1 MNREKR
7 DTVTE
12 LVPYRPDEI
21 LEVLER
27 HQVLYVVIGG
37 LAAELRGSPYVTR
50 DVDVTPARTRENFTR
65 LAAALREL
73 DAKLRIPDMEEPL
86 VMQLDER
93 TFGQGTTWTFV
104 TKHGY
109 LDIALLP
116 DGTRG
121 YDDLRRSA
129 TQERITDT
137 VRIFVAALADVIRS
151 KEAAGREKDRAVLPI
166 LRQVLE
172 RSRKKDRGDQ
182 GVQL

>member
-1 MNREKR
+1 MA
-7 DTVTE
+7 D
-12 LVPYRPDEI
+12 LVPYRPDKI
-21 LEVLER
+21 LEALER

-50 DVDVTPARTRENFTR
+50 DVDVTPAQTRENFTR

-73 DAKLRIPDMEEPL
+73 DAKLRIPDMEEPFAIP
-86 VMQLDER
+86 LDER
-93 TFGQGTTWTFV
+93 TFTQGTTWTFV

-129 TQERITDT
+129 TREQITDT
-137 VRIFVAALADVIRS
+137 VTIFVAALADVIRS

-172 RSRKKDRGDQ
+172 RSRTKDRGDK
-182 GVQL
+182 GMEL

>member
-1 MNREKR
+1 M
-7 DTVTE
+7 TE
-12 LVPYRPDEI
+12 LVPYRPDKI

-50 DVDVTPARTRENFTR
+50 DVDVTPARTRENFTK

-86 VMQLDER
+86 AIRLDER

-129 TQERITDT
+129 TQEQITDT
-137 VRIFVAALADVIRS
+137 VTIFVAALADVIRS

-172 RSRKKDRGDQ
+172 RSRQKDRGDQ
-182 GVQL
+182 GMEL

>member
-1 MNREKR
+1 MSEI
-7 DTVTE
+7 
-12 LVPYRPDEI
+12 VPYRPDKI

-27 HQVLYVVIGG
+27 HRVLYVVIGG

-50 DVDVTPARTRENFTR
+50 DVDVTPARTRENFAR

-73 DAKLRIPDMEEPL
+73 NAKLRIPDMDEPSE
-86 VMQLDER
+86 VPLDER
-93 TFGQGTTWTFV
+93 SFEQGTTWTFV

-129 TQERITDT
+129 TREQLTDT
-137 VRIFVAALADVIRS
+137 VTIFVAALADVIRS
-151 KEAAGREKDRAVLPI
+151 KEAAGCEKDRAVLPI

-172 RSRKKDRGDQ
+172 RSRKKERDNPGME
-182 GVQL
+182 L